1 VAFPER
7 RSNHTRVTAPRYFAV
22 KKKLLH
28 RSRDTHHSAGPPL
41 EQTDKQGGMN
51 FCGAD
56 YDVHLLDQAT
66 AKVVTT
72 ATLCGPCVKE
82 DEQHLDSLFTDEE
95 DDDELLAQPN
105 DEKALKEP
113 RDRGSLGDSSN
124 QSPPW
129 RSMPRGPTGIADP
142 VHAICTPSKYTRQ
155 QSTPT
160 PPSDGQ
166 RPDSLT
172 LASTPSPMYLNP
184 ITTPDPWQHTS
195 HLKANKASTTALL
208 CPTLEPSSTADKLSE
223 RLKRGFKVSYCHDRT
238 LPASFSTTSRVDG
251 RMTMVPT
258 VLYLDECQ
266 RSLCL
271 KISDGAIDSSAPF
284 VRLLIS
290 KILRMEIGSGT
301 ARDEAGSRNAE
312 GAVSTRHP
320 CCFSIIVNH
329 DARICYHDFEA
340 GSATERELIVSTLLV
355 VLDRL
360 QKRAA
365 PAGDDLIVADD
376 GTEEQPIPCS
386 PSLDQHELLLAPANA
401 YSDRL
406 QSGIRDDAEGSR
418 SVIHIQEAHA
428 ATLDRRQRL
437 GRRLPGRLPRRQ
449 IESYRSKSSSPKTR
463 REKIFRQASEG
474 YGTQAHPIDAAAAEA
489 PLAKSRLRKTT
500 QDVLISPRNSPDI
513 LEADRES
520 LDSASLPEVPA
531 IANRTRQRHTD
542 VVVQPTVEDLI
553 VEFAASGH
561 LSPWCADDACAL
573 TLKDLA
579 DTCSNIFASG
589 PGYPNSICHIPG
601 GLYEQQRML
610 EEYIA
615 SALGAPSAFY
625 SYLTEGQRWSSEITG
640 KNGEASR
647 LSGAHARIRNRSS
660 VLNAQARR
668 LRRLKGEMTFSAAV
682 KKSQEALPYVHTS
695 RSFNEESIYRRQAKV
710 AEEGASQFH
719 SSVLFQ
725 HVIGSAHA
733 KPDLLLPEEDEVAY
747 YDSDPEDA
755 RSQSLFRKCPRQIAA
770 QYKNRAP
777 PATAV
782 PSFPTPVLAESGF
795 GKVKSIRRVSKK
807 LEEDVIIQ
815 IVQVR
820 PSLTRSIPVTIALLT
835 SRLGCCAVTCRP

>member
-1 VAFPER
+1 
-7 RSNHTRVTAPRYFAV
+7 
-22 KKKLLH
+22 
-28 RSRDTHHSAGPPL
+28 
-41 EQTDKQGGMN
+41 MN

-82 DEQHLDSLFTDEE
+82 DEQHIDSLFTDEE
-95 DDDELLAQPN
+95 EDDELLAQPN
-105 DEKALKEP
+105 AEKALKEP
-113 RDRGSLGDSSN
+113 RERGSLGDSSN

-129 RSMPRGPTGIADP
+129 RVMPRGSAGVADP

-160 PPSDGQ
+160 PPSAGQ

-172 LASTPSPMYLNP
+172 MASTPSPMYLNP
-184 ITTPDPWQHTS
+184 ISTPDPWQDSKLHQ
-195 HLKANKASTTALL
+195 LKANKANAASLL
-208 CPTLEPSSTADKLSE
+208 CPTLEPSITADKLSD

-238 LPASFSTTSRVDG
+238 LPASFATTSRVDG

-258 VLYLDECQ
+258 VLYLDENQ

-284 VRLLIS
+284 ARLPIS

-301 ARDEAGSRNAE
+301 ARDEAGSGKEA
-312 GAVSTRHP
+312 GARSPRHP

-340 GSATERELIVSTLLV
+340 GSAMERELIVSTLLV

-360 QKRAA
+360 QKRVA
-365 PAGDDLIVADD
+365 PTGDDFVVDDDDDVD

-386 PSLDQHELLLAPANA
+386 PSLEQHELLLATVQA
-401 YSDRL
+401 YDDRL
-406 QSGIRDDAEGSR
+406 YSGIRDDAEGSR
-418 SVIHIQEAHA
+418 SVIHINEVHA
-428 ATLDRRQRL
+428 ATTERKSTRI
-437 GRRLPGRLPRRQ
+437 GRMLPGRRLPRRQ

-474 YGTQAHPIDAAAAEA
+474 YGTEAHPIDAAKEEA
-489 PLAKSRLRKTT
+489 PQVKSRLRQTT
-500 QDVLISPRNSPDI
+500 QEVLVSPRTSPGI
-513 LEADRES
+513 MEADRDS
-520 LDSASLPEVPA
+520 LDSSSLPEAPT
-531 IANRTRQRHTD
+531 ISNRARFGKATD

-589 PGYPNSICHIPG
+589 QGYPNSICHIPG

-640 KNGEASR
+640 KNGEGNR
-647 LSGAHARIRNRSS
+647 LGGAHARIRNRSG

-682 KKSQEALPYVHTS
+682 KKSQEALPYVQTS
-695 RSFNEESIYRRQAKV
+695 RSFNEESIYRRRAKV

-719 SSVLFQ
+719 SSVLFR

-733 KPDLLLPEEDEVAY
+733 KPDLLPTDDDEVVY

-755 RSQSLFRKCPRQIAA
+755 RSHSLFRKCPRQVEA
-770 QYKNRAP
+770 QYKNKTP

-782 PSFPTPVLAESGF
+782 PNVPPSYVADSGF

-820 PSLTRSIPVTIALLT
+820 ARKGLTLARILRQRLAHPRYSAAIDHDQRSDDSHLAPD
-835 SRLGCCAVTCRP
+835 GGQ